1 MDGSINGQ
9 PIGSSVKWRR
19 KGNSNKSANS
29 PQVVNGTTEAHQEN
43 KVISSGEVISP
54 EEVINE
60 SIPTKNRPVSVNG
73 GAVEPPSPRRILLL
87 KKQLE
92 KQEELKNQHKKRRNG
107 GQSEGS
113 VSNGSIISLS
123 VSSQVISRLASLN
136 EEEETV
142 HEQEHSTTSD
152 LQHHFQDQYPCTLLP
167 SDRFNRVSSH
177 RSGNQMTIRGKSEMT
192 MRGKSE
198 ITMKE
203 RDEITMKERSGE
215 QEKSD
220 EPMNGANGSRRGS
233 EAGKMTWWKELH
245 LYLNSLRPRTF
256 TPSLASVTLGA
267 VLAFKATGNFDAV
280 IFLVT
285 CLTVL
290 AVHGAGN
297 LVNTYYDFVKGVDR
311 SSQSVNQCPDRTL
324 VDHRLSIDQVVHL
337 GVIAYMFG
345 CFGFVCLVFLS
356 TARMEHLALVYFCG
370 ISCSFLYT
378 GGLGLKYIGLG
389 DILIMVIFG
398 PISILFSFM
407 SQSGYIDPGTIA
419 FALPL
424 AFHTEAILHSNN
436 TRDIESDQRAGA
448 VTLAILIGPTFCHII
463 YALLL
468 FIPYIMLIVSIIH
481 YSIVFGLPLI
491 TITKAF
497 QLEKNFRSGHLTDI
511 PSATASLHLLF
522 SVSYIISCCLIHP
535 TSLPLLHVVD

>member
-1 MDGSINGQ
+1 MDGSTTINDQ
-9 PIGSSVKWRR
+9 PSSVKWKK
-19 KGNSNKSANS
+19 KGERGSNSKSSLTNDSSNS
-29 PQVVNGTTEAHQEN
+29 SQVVNNGGTNTSNYSNSVAVPSNTAHDSKVKSSGQLIKTTSSCPSVVCGTT
-43 KVISSGEVISP
+43 
-54 EEVINE
+54 
-60 SIPTKNRPVSVNG
+60 
-73 GAVEPPSPRRILLL
+73 EPPSPRRIIQL

-92 KQEELKNQHKKRRNG
+92 KEERNQNKKNGQIGNG
-107 GQSEGS
+107 I
-113 VSNGSIISLS
+113 NGSQSGKPVTRPRRLS
-123 VSSQVISRLASLN
+123 NLD
-136 EEEETV
+136 EEEELI
-142 HEQEHSTTSD
+142 HLSSIE
-152 LQHHFQDQYPCTLLP
+152 LQQHYQVDQYPCTLLTP
-167 SDRFNRVSSH
+167 SKFNTYSSANSISSQM
-177 RSGNQMTIRGKSEMT
+177 RSRNGSHNGQQHQSTANDGDGTKSEHVH
-192 MRGKSE
+192 K
-198 ITMKE
+198 ITWLKQL
-203 RDEITMKERSGE
+203 K
-215 QEKSD
+215 
-220 EPMNGANGSRRGS
+220 
-233 EAGKMTWWKELH
+233 

-267 VLAFKATGNFDAV
+267 VLAFKATGHFDLL
-280 IFLVT
+280 IFIVS

-297 LVNTYYDFVKGVDR
+297 LVNTYYDFVKGIDR
-311 SSQSVNQCPDRTL
+311 STQSVNQCPYRTL
-324 VDHRLSIDQVVHL
+324 VDHQLSIDQVVHL

-356 TARMEHLALVYFCG
+356 PARMEHLALVYFCG

-407 SQSGYIDPGTIA
+407 SQSGYIDPATIA

-448 VTLAILIGPTFCHII
+448 VTLAILIGPTFCHIV

-481 YSIVFGLPLI
+481 YSIVFGIPLV

-497 QLEKNFRSGHLTDI
+497 QLEKNFRSGQLSDI
-511 PSATASLHLLF
+511 PSATASLHLIF
-522 SVSYIISCCLIHP
+522 SISYIISCCLIHP
-535 TSLPLLHVVD
+535 DNLPLLHVTK

>member
-29 PQVVNGTTEAHQEN
+29 PQVVNGATETHEK
-43 KVISSGEVISP
+43 KVIRTGGIISSGKVA
-54 EEVINE
+54 NE
-60 SIPTKNRPVSVNG
+60 SIPTTNHPVRVNG
-73 GAVEPPSPRRILLL
+73 GTVEPPSPKRILLL

-92 KQEELKNQHKKRRNG
+92 KEEKLKNQHKKTSNG
-107 GQSEGS
+107 GQSNGHL
-113 VSNGSIISLS
+113 SNGSTIGVS

-142 HEQEHSTTSD
+142 HEEEHSTGID
-152 LQHHFQDQYPCTLLP
+152 LQHHFEDHRHHFEDQYPCALLP
-167 SDRFNRVSSH
+167 AERYILSN
-177 RSGNQMTIRGKSEMT
+177 RSGNQVT
-192 MRGKSE
+192 MRSRSE
-198 ITMKE
+198 E
-203 RDEITMKERSGE
+203 E
-215 QEKSD
+215 SD
-220 EPMNGANGSRRGS
+220 QSVNGANGSRRGS
-233 EAGKMTWWKELH
+233 EMTWWKQLH
-245 LYLNSLRPRTF
+245 LYFNSLRPRTF

-267 VLAFKATGNFDAV
+267 VLAFKATGSFDPL

-356 TARMEHLALVYFCG
+356 PARMEHLALVYFCG

-448 VTLAILIGPTFCHII
+448 VTLAILIGPTFSHII

-535 TSLPLLHVVD
+535 TSLPLLHVVN